1 MNRKQRIRVCGNL
14 QQLIETAPSV
24 KLRER
29 YRRQYV
35 STASRIKEKQP
46 TSVGAGRQF
55 TNITNLITDSV
66 ARNGGEINANLACG
80 YVSQV

>member
-14 QQLIETAPSV
+14 QQLIETAPST

-29 YRRQYV
+29 YRKQYV
-35 STASRIKEKQP
+35 STASRINEKQP
-46 TSVGAGRQF
+46 TGVGAGRPN
-55 TNITNLITDSV
+55 TNKTNLITVSI
-66 ARNGGEINANLACG
+66 ARNGGEINANLTCG